1 MNRINLPKKL
11 IRVSV
16 IVILLLI
23 ISGAVVLL
31 VREAIYKHR
40 LSSVQSQLNKR
51 FKIEKKDGSVYGEI
65 FSAEKR
71 QDSSPKIKYT
81 VHLMV
86 SSPQIFR
93 NAICNHEECRERFF
107 YEHAAGIFMENNL
120 VGDISRAIPVYC
132 NKPEQNKVPSTY
144 EESHYICED
153 KDQIGK
159 YPTSLFLINY
169 EFVSETPINFS
180 NAEIRFY
187 PIGFAEYVENVQD
200 YPADHRLLIQ
210 KAREDIIQKGDEFK
224 PSFNIDLPV
233 VDEKSITMLK
243 STSYGKENL
252 ATKSKKG

>member
-1 MNRINLPKKL
+1 MNRINFPKKL

-16 IVILLLI
+16 IVVLLLI
-23 ISGAVVLL
+23 ISGAIFLL

-40 LSSVQSQLNKR
+40 LSSVQTQLNKR
-51 FKIEKKDGSVYGEI
+51 FKIEKNDGSVYGEI
-65 FSAEKR
+65 FSSEER
-71 QDSSPKIKYT
+71 RGSSPNIKYT
-81 VHLMV
+81 VHLLV

-107 YEHAAGIFMENNL
+107 YEHAAGIFMDNNM
-120 VGDISRAIPVYC
+120 VGNISRAIPVYC

-144 EESHYICED
+144 EENYYSCED

-169 EFVSETPINFS
+169 EFVSENPINFS

-187 PIGFAEYVENVQD
+187 PIGFVEYVENVQD

-210 KAREDIIQKGDEFK
+210 KAQEDIIQKGEEFK
-224 PSFNIDLPV
+224 PSFKTDIPV
-233 VDEKSITMLK
+233 VDEKSIAMLK